1 MDTNMILID
10 AGHGISTLGKRS
22 PDSSLLEY
30 KYCREIADRVV
41 DKLQALGVK
50 VQRIPVDDTDISL
63 SERCRLINKIN
74 PELLVSIHCNAM
86 GNGSQWMSAK
96 GWGAYVYNKASQK
109 SRKLAECLHDEAL
122 KQGLKIRKPSST
134 QKYWEQNLGI
144 CRMTNCPAVLTENL
158 FMDNKEDVKLLLSEE
173 GKNKI
178 IDLHVKGILDY
189 LNKIQT

>member
-1 MDTNMILID
+1 MILID
-10 AGHGISTLGKRS
+10 AGHGVTTLGKRS

-30 KYCREIADRVV
+30 KYCREIADQVV
-41 DKLQALGVK
+41 DKLQALGIK
-50 VQRIPVDDTDISL
+50 AQRIPVDDTDVSIT
-63 SERCRLINKIN
+63 ERCKLINKIN

-86 GNGSQWMSAK
+86 GNGSQWMHAK
-96 GWGAYVYNKASQK
+96 GWSTYVYNKASKK
-109 SRKLAECLHDEAL
+109 SRMLAECLYDEAL
-122 KQGLKIRKPSST
+122 KQGLKTRKPSPT

-158 FMDNKEDVKLLLSEE
+158 FMDNKEDVQLLLSEE

-178 IDLHVKGILDY
+178 VDLHVRGILDY

>member
-1 MDTNMILID
+1 MILID
-10 AGHGISTLGKRS
+10 AGHGVSTQGKRS

-30 KYCREIADRVV
+30 KYCREIADLVV
-41 DKLQALGVK
+41 EQLQAYGIEA
-50 VQRIPVDDTDISL
+50 QRIPEDDTDISI
-63 SERCRLINKIN
+63 SDRCKLINKIN

-86 GNGSQWMSAK
+86 GDGSQWMSAK

-109 SRKLAECLHDEAL
+109 SRILAECLHDEAL
-122 KQGLKIRKPSST
+122 KQGLKIRKPSPS

-158 FMDNKEDVKLLLSEE
+158 FMDNKEDVQLLLSEE

-178 IDLHVKGILDY
+178 VNLHVRGILEY
-189 LNKIQT
+189 LNKIK

>member
-1 MDTNMILID
+1 MYLLID

-41 DKLQALGVK
+41 DKLQALGIEA
-50 VQRIPVDDTDISL
+50 QRIPIDDTDISL
-63 SERCRLINKIN
+63 SERCKLINKIN
-74 PELLVSIHCNAM
+74 PTLLVSIHCNAM
-86 GNGSQWMSAK
+86 GDGSQWMSAK

-122 KQGLKIRKPSST
+122 KQGLKIRKPSPT

-158 FMDNKEDVKLLLSEE
+158 FMDNKEDVQLLLSED

-178 IDLHVKGILDY
+178 VNLHVKGILSY
-189 LNKIQT
+189 LEKD